1 MYNAQRNIGIE
12 PYNDDFLIF
21 DELSGRYIITEEG
34 LKRKG
39 MLLRTRLER
48 YPGVDPTTVINAFCE
63 AAANLVYT
71 YIHNFAVSPHA
82 IDEFIAHSAE
92 ARRAIFNAEAE
103 EAKYVYYNGDLTLSI
118 KEEERRNYMSPTAAA
133 ILQNAGL
140 TYAGGW

>member
-1 MYNAQRNIGIE
+1 MNCVPKCIE

-21 DELSGRYIITEEG
+21 DELSGRYVITEEG

-39 MLLRTRLER
+39 IFLRERLER
-48 YPGVDPTTVINAFCE
+48 YPAVDATTVINAFCE
-63 AAANLVYT
+63 SVANLVYT
-71 YIHNFAVSPHA
+71 FLHTYSVYPCAL
-82 IDEFIAHSAE
+82 DEFIAHSTE

-103 EAKYVYYNGDLTLSI
+103 QAKYVYFNGDLTLSI

-140 TYAGGW
+140 TYSGGY

>member
-1 MYNAQRNIGIE
+1 MHFTPNKCIQ
-12 PYNDDFLIF
+12 PYNDDYLIY
-21 DELSGRYIITEEG
+21 DELLERYVITEEG

-39 MLLRTRLER
+39 MFLRARLER
-48 YPGVDPTTVINAFCE
+48 YPAVDANTVITAFCE

-71 YIHNFAVSPHA
+71 YLHNFAVSPHTL
-82 IDEFIAHSAE
+82 DEYIAHSKE
-92 ARRAIFNAEAE
+92 ARMAIFNAEAE
-103 EAKYVYYNGDLTLSI
+103 QAKYVYYNGDLTLSI